1 MIKYNKLDNEHELN
15 ELYVMLC
22 DIRAYNLV
30 HVTCE
35 WVDRY
40 KYSAIHVHYNNKV
53 LSVHADN
60 KHDGI
65 YINTLA
71 HNAYKQHTA
80 RDIMSQLKTI
90 MEW

>member
-22 DIRAYNLV
+22 DIRAYNLADI
-30 HVTCE
+30 TCE

-40 KYSAIHVHYNNKV
+40 TYSAVHVRYNNKI

-60 KHDGI
+60 EHEGI
-65 YINTLA
+65 YINTIS
-71 HNAYKQHTA
+71 HYAYKQHTA
-80 RDIMSQLKTI
+80 RDILLQLKMI
-90 MEW
+90 MNW